1 MTEPFHD
8 FDPYAALEQMSQL
21 MREISQ
27 AHNNLVNDY
36 VQVKARTQQLEHR
49 IRRLELDHQRQNK

>member
-8 FDPYAALEQMSQL
+8 FDPYAAMEQMSQL

-36 VQVKARTQQLEHR
+36 LAVKKRMHRLEHR
-49 IRRLELDHQRQNK
+49 IHMLELEHQRQNK